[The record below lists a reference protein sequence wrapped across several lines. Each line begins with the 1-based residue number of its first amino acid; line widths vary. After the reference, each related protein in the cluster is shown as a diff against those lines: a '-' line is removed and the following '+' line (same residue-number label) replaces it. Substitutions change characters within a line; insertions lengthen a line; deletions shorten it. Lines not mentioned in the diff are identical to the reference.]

1 MFNVVI
7 VEMHE
12 RFGILS
18 NFFYTGSGLDLN
30 HLFRECSMGTALH
43 AACSGG
49 HLSVVHILLQA
60 GAHLDVLDRD
70 HNTPLMLAAVSNHND
85 IVKYLVKA
93 GANVMLKVRM

>member
-1 MFNVVI
+1 LF
-7 VEMHE
+7 
-12 RFGILS
+12 FFFSSLFFAGI
-18 NFFYTGSGLDLN
+18 GLNPN

-60 GAHLDVLDRD
+60 GVQLDVLDRD
-70 HNTPLMLAAVSNHND
+70 QNTPLMLAAVSNHND

-93 GANVMLKVRM
+93 GANVVIKVRV